1 MSKLLSYLSIVLIIL
16 VATFHPKALEDIIG
30 FDMFENIRIMIRE
43 MEAGFDKLTRAL
55 RSATD

>member
-1 MSKLLSYLSIVLIIL
+1 LLIIL
-16 VATFHPKALEDIIG
+16 VVSFYPKALEDIIG
-30 FDMFENIRIMIRE
+30 FDVFENIRIMIRE

>member
-1 MSKLLSYLSIVLIIL
+1 VLIIL
-16 VATFHPKALEDIIG
+16 VATFHPKVLEDIIG

-43 MEAGFDKLTRAL
+43 MEAGFDKLTRAI